1 MAEEAPHDQV
11 ILDLE
16 HIKEESKDE
25 NSSLGE
31 VFTERI
37 SSLMKHRDIDAVL
50 SDQQHM

>member
-1 MAEEAPHDQV
+1 MAEEAPCDQV
-11 ILDLE
+11 TLDLE

-25 NSSLGE
+25 TTALGD

-37 SSLMKHRDIDAVL
+37 ASLMKHRDVDAVL